1 MEASPVH
8 GHTSPFYD
16 SLFWFGLFLPRGFYS
31 FGIHRQTFKTLQG
44 YHILPETFLDL
55 VIVLGVNSMWPTLH
69 YIHCHPA
76 SLPGPWVSKSSDW
89 WCYLFSASI
98 YLIKPRYIGQVLS
111 LSLQNKQKKKK
122 CIQHTEIPPAKLFVQ
137 KKVKDVISGS
147 VMASA
152 GWAFSGDDRGFLGLV
167 NTSEGT

>member
-122 CIQHTEIPPAKLFVQ
+122 KKKNVFSIQKFHQQNFLFKRKLKMSFLAVWWP
-137 KKVKDVISGS
+137 VRVELS
-147 VMASA
+147 VVMI
-152 GWAFSGDDRGFLGLV
+152 GAF
-167 NTSEGT
+167 